1 MAKLFN
7 SQLDFKTILQYAFR
21 DLVRSYKKISSII
34 ITLFISLF
42 ILSSIITIEESLQNE
57 LKANAKALLGGDME
71 VDYNRVQ
78 GNINLVEEVKNFATV
93 SQMVE
98 LNTMV
103 SSLGQN
109 SKSIFTRIKTIDEFY
124 PLYGE
129 VKAEPM
135 NALKLLNTEDKTILV
150 NEHIFKVVGVV
161 QTVPDIGGAFVFGDF
176 ALAGTK
182 TLEDLNISTLGSFL
196 N

>member
-78 GNINLVEEVKNFATV
+78 GNLNLVEEVKNFATV

-109 SKSIFTRIKTIDEFY
+109 SKSIFTRRC
-124 PLYGE
+124 
-129 VKAEPM
+129 
-135 NALKLLNTEDKTILV
+135 
-150 NEHIFKVVGVV
+150 
-161 QTVPDIGGAFVFGDF
+161 
-176 ALAGTK
+176 
-182 TLEDLNISTLGSFL
+182 S
-196 N
+196 